1 MKIKPPN
8 WTTGGCLAERHF
20 KTPDGWL
27 GVRHDSTI
35 WTVTGC
41 DNKGWRDFGVFKTEQ
56 EAEDFAIKVY
66 HEQINAFLSK
76 FLIDCEVV

>member
-1 MKIKPPN
+1 MVIKPPN

-27 GVRHDSTI
+27 GLRHDSNW

-41 DNKGWRDFGVFKTEQ
+41 DRKGWRDLDRFKTEQ
-56 EAEDFAIKVY
+56 EAEEYAIKVY
-66 HEQINAFLSK
+66 HEQVEI
-76 FLIDCEVV
+76 IVRTYCEVV